1 MNQSQNQN
9 VIADRE
15 SATGALAI
23 PPPPPLPRHQR
34 STFLL
39 ISDLRQSE
47 VGVLFYS
54 NLLWLCSKIENAVKE
69 VTSLTHPFHKTCF
82 SLHKE

>member
-1 MNQSQNQN
+1 MQ
-9 VIADRE
+9 VRRE
-15 SATGALAI
+15 GGGGVRRVRPGAHPRTPA
-23 PPPPPLPRHQR
+23 PPPPPSHQR

-39 ISDLRQSE
+39 ISDLKQRE

-82 SLHKE
+82 SLHKV

>member
-23 PPPPPLPRHQR
+23 PPPPLPRHQR

-54 NLLWLCSKIENAVKE
+54 NLL
-69 VTSLTHPFHKTCF
+69 
-82 SLHKE
+82 